1 MRRVKKVLL
10 SILAVVCALALVV
23 VGVRLVNHW
32 RYPEVS
38 GADPRDLASYDLDQE
53 GMTVEQ
59 VTGQGL
65 AGFHL
70 LPDEVTRDGVVV
82 TFGGSEGGADYARAH
97 DLAGRGHALEQVPL
111 EFFGEV
117 AERIAQDQAR
127 PGPLTVIGSSKGA
140 ELALLL
146 AEHHP
151 QIDNVVLFAPSMYAF
166 QGLGSGWPGTS
177 SWSLGG
183 EEVPYLSF
191 EDASVL
197 GALTSQLSAW
207 VFDHPTAYRSTYE
220 SVVEGSSEAE
230 REAARLDPTSVD
242 GGLLVLAGGQDEMWQ
257 SDVAAEEIGRAVPE
271 AEVHVFEEAG
281 HVFSGPGHV
290 AGLATGGTEEANE
303 EAGRRSTEI
312 LHETLDAWHG

>member
-97 DLAGRGHALEQVPL
+97 DLAGRGHEVYALFFFGQEGQPAALEQVPL

-242 GGLLVLAGGQDEMWQ
+242 GGLLVLAGAQ
-257 SDVAAEEIGRAVPE
+257 A
-271 AEVHVFEEAG
+271 
-281 HVFSGPGHV
+281 
-290 AGLATGGTEEANE
+290 
-303 EAGRRSTEI
+303 
-312 LHETLDAWHG
+312 